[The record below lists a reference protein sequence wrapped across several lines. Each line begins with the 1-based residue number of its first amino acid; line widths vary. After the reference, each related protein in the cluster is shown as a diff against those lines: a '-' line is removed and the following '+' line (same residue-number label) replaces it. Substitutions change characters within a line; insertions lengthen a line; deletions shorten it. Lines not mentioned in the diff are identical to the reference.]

1 MSQVKNQT
9 VVLVSGEGE
18 KFTVDKKIAE
28 RSLLLKNYL
37 NDMHDNNIDSDS
49 DNDDEDDEDEIVMPV
64 PNVRSSVLQKVIE
77 WAEHHKNSNFPDED
91 DDDSRKSAPVDA
103 WDREFLKVD
112 QEMLYEII
120 LAANYLNIKP
130 LLDAGCKVVAEM
142 IRVGLQKRSEEHSTL
157 LTISHLRKKL
167 PSDVKTNGLKTGRDK
182 HTDDSS
188 FFKKLKIS
196 NIIHSKSGSK
206 SVKGTPKKS
215 KARKSESADA
225 LIRPSIS
232 LRRSGKGHHEIA
244 KRRISADFT
253 GTDTDFSFAPSKRTS
268 QFELPDIVSVK
279 SNRTKRS
286 RSHNDQANDDTGSN
300 SSSSDE
306 RDLDFSFTPR
316 RSLHGANGMKR
327 INTAH
332 GFFNIPV
339 TIESHNDRNSEINLL
354 NKKTNNSSTDYYN
367 PSKSKSDNKLEQ
379 HQSNND
385 NASSGLLG
393 TLISLAHSAV
403 NHVPRILIEEPN
415 NNTTNNN
422 RNFTDKTLNSET
434 VNIGNNKNFD
444 INQGN
449 LTLEDPR
456 NIKTDTQLN
465 SREDSPANN
474 SNVNDTV
481 IHNPNHNN
489 KAVVPPINRSTS
501 FLKHLDYLLSASNR
515 NNIVE
520 EDNNDNIHNYNASSD
535 TSGGKNNT
543 NNNLLISSTTDTTG
557 ILSNNLLSPQN
568 NNKFNLATTPASTQS
583 RFSVNTNE
591 DSLNNDRLNED
602 QINRV
607 KFQPLKSVE
616 PAITSLGKGNL
627 TLDAFASNAAL
638 DDTTVSNINLANNTL
653 NGRQLLADGNNTE
666 PLDRSGIDSHNNNN
680 NPDSKINSPVPMS
693 LQSSTNNA
701 DIHHQHPVMF
711 KGLDKQNARNS
722 SYINLSKQESLEEML
737 KKNRARSKT
746 LPANEVNDQENDEK
760 TKEEKRNS
768 RYSSV
773 SNDEA
778 LNGTANPRK
787 SRALSRNFL
796 NRRSFSPNINMK
808 VPIPGIS
815 LRNSINKYRNSNEIL
830 EQPRPRTS
838 TNLSGSLTP
847 VMGIN
852 YDNYRELEGIEYV
865 NDKRNTEFHALF
877 KDVGLNP
884 NEKLIIDHSCAL
896 SRDILLQGRMYIS
909 DQHLCFYSNIL
920 GWVSTVIIP
929 FNEIVQIEKKTT
941 AGIFPNGIVIDTLH
955 TKYIFASFISRD
967 STFDLI
973 TDVWNQIILGKRHL
987 RDDDDFDSEI
997 LSTLSSNADLSQGS
1011 AFYDDDND
1019 SDLHDTDMTSSD
1031 DLDDDIFAD
1040 IAGQKANKQN
1050 SPSKLGPMKH
1060 APTTAN
1066 YTPAENE
1073 KLVSETVVKGPLG
1086 KVATI
1091 LFGDDVQPLEK
1102 ILRAQKN
1109 FDLSAIPPLL
1119 DSKSRDYSY
1128 VKPLNAGFGPS
1139 KTKCLINDAVVHYD
1153 LSDYVQVIQSSR
1165 TPDVPSGNAFIVK
1178 NNTILSWDKN
1188 NYTKVT
1194 VYFSAEWTS
1203 KSWLKGAIE
1212 KGAYDGVVETT
1223 RVMNLEIEKM
1233 LQSDMF
1239 DNITENKG
1247 TAREKSEETVEV
1259 STLPTAG
1266 PATHSPTS
1274 PVYKKEKPDVMIE
1287 QSLNIPAPLG
1297 TVFELLYGDDTSY
1310 FLSILEK
1317 QNNINISPIPK
1328 FVDNEREF
1336 TYIKKLNNSIGP
1348 KQTKC
1353 IVTEKIDHKDFNE
1366 YTQTT
1371 QIVRSPDVPY
1381 GNSFSVHTRIFLS
1394 WGPSNTTD
1402 MMVVT
1407 NVVWTGKSLLKG
1419 TIEKGSIDGQRNGT
1433 NTVVSEL
1440 KDIIANAGSTKKR
1453 TRRRTKTIKQPTEN
1467 RTTDIT
1473 VSQATNESTLESSS
1487 TSLISSLLG
1496 NIDLTSI
1503 PGIITV
1509 VISLIFTISL
1519 LTYWF
1524 SRKSGPSVVLVRPGR
1539 ILIDGNEY
1547 NYVPNIK
1554 TLYEVYED
1562 DVINSKKVHLK
1573 GFDFTGNVVTNCESN
1588 VWNWLEDRSDI
1599 SDRYHQHTDTIN
1611 DGYLDT
1617 EDRRPDRTE
1626 IKGPFDADQLKKSI
1640 QITEKQLQQ
1649 MKRLLE
1655 RTDKLN

>member
-1 MSQVKNQT
+1 MHGNIPIHKHSNSENYSTNLHHCIPNIIMSSKSNRS
-9 VVLVSGEGE
+9 VS
-18 KFTVDKKIAE
+18 
-28 RSLLLKNYL
+28 
-37 NDMHDNNIDSDS
+37 
-49 DNDDEDDEDEIVMPV
+49 
-64 PNVRSSVLQKVIE
+64 
-77 WAEHHKNSNFPDED
+77 
-91 DDDSRKSAPVDA
+91 
-103 WDREFLKVD
+103 
-112 QEMLYEII
+112 
-120 LAANYLNIKP
+120 
-130 LLDAGCKVVAEM
+130 
-142 IRVGLQKRSEEHSTL
+142 
-157 LTISHLRKKL
+157 
-167 PSDVKTNGLKTGRDK
+167 
-182 HTDDSS
+182 DSS

-196 NIIHSKSGSK
+196 NIMHSKSH
-206 SVKGTPKKS
+206 KKS
-215 KARKSESADA
+215 NKNHSTKSKTRKTESADA

-253 GTDTDFSFAPSKRTS
+253 GTDADFSFAPSKRTS

-286 RSHNDQANDDTGSN
+286 YSHNGEDNDDASSKN
-300 SSSSDE
+300 SSSDE

-339 TIESHNDRNSEINLL
+339 TIESHNERNSETFLR
-354 NKKTNNSSTDYYN
+354 NKKTNNSFPEFYN
-367 PSKSKSDNKLEQ
+367 TNKSKSESKIEQ
-379 HQSNND
+379 HQPNNESN
-385 NASSGLLG
+385 SSGILG
-393 TLISLAHSAV
+393 TLMSLAHSAV
-403 NHVPRILIEEPN
+403 NHVPRISIEEPN
-415 NNTTNNN
+415 NNNNSN
-422 RNFTDKTLNSET
+422 FNNSRNVTDRTLNAESL
-434 VNIGNNKNFD
+434 NNHNKNIN

-456 NIKTDTQLN
+456 NIKTGTQLN
-465 SREDSPANN
+465 SKEDSPVND

-481 IHNPNHNN
+481 IHNPTLNN
-489 KAVVPPINRSTS
+489 KVAVPPINRSTS

-515 NNIVE
+515 NNNTE
-520 EDNNDNIHNYNASSD
+520 EDNNDNLSSH
-535 TSGGKNNT
+535 TSGGNKNN
-543 NNNLLISSTTDTTG
+543 NVLIPSATDTTG
-557 ILSNNLLSPQN
+557 ILSNNLLSPQ

-583 RFSVNTNE
+583 RFSVNTNDE
-591 DSLNNDRLNED
+591 SVNNKKLNED
-602 QINRV
+602 QINKV
-607 KFQPLKSVE
+607 KFKPLKTVQ

-627 TLDAFASNAAL
+627 TLDAFASNPVL
-638 DDTTVSNINLANNTL
+638 DDTTVSNVNLTNTTL
-653 NGRQLLADGNNTE
+653 AGRQLLTDGNNTE
-666 PLDRSGIDSHNNNN
+666 PLDRSGIELHNNNN
-680 NPDSKINSPVPMS
+680 NSDSKINSPVPVS
-693 LQSSTNNA
+693 LHSSANNA
-701 DIHHQHPVMF
+701 DLHQQQPVTF
-711 KGLDKQNARNS
+711 RGLDKQNIRNT
-722 SYINLSKQESLEEML
+722 SYINLTKQESLEEML
-737 KKNRARSKT
+737 KKSRARSKT
-746 LPANEVNDQENDEK
+746 LPANEVNADEK

-787 SRALSRNFL
+787 PRALSRNFL

-838 TNLSGSLTP
+838 TNFSGSLTP
-847 VMGIN
+847 VMGIS
-852 YDNYRELEGIEYV
+852 YDNYRELEGIEYA
-865 NDKRNTEFHALF
+865 NDKRNTDFHALF

-884 NEKLIIDHSCAL
+884 NERLIVDHSCAL

-967 STFDLI
+967 ATFDLI
-973 TDVWNQIILGKRHL
+973 TDVWNQIILGKRHI
-987 RDDDDFDSEI
+987 REDDDFDSEI

-1011 AFYDDDND
+1011 AFYDDEND

-1040 IAGQKANKQN
+1040 ISGQKATKQTY
-1050 SPSKLGPMKH
+1050 PSKLGPMKH
-1060 APTTAN
+1060 VPTTAN

-1091 LFGDDVQPLEK
+1091 LFGDNVAPLEK

-1109 FDLSAIPPLL
+1109 FDLSTIPPLL

-1139 KTKCLINDAVVHYD
+1139 KTKCLINDAVLHYD
-1153 LSDYVQVIQSSR
+1153 LNDYVQVIQSSK

-1178 NNTILSWDKN
+1178 NNTILTWDKN
-1188 NYTKVT
+1188 NNTKVT
-1194 VYFSAEWTS
+1194 VYFSTEWSS

-1212 KGAYDGVVETT
+1212 KGAYDGIVETT
-1223 RVMNLEIEKM
+1223 RVMNLEVEKM

-1239 DNITENKG
+1239 DDMTENKS
-1247 TAREKSEETVEV
+1247 AQKEKVEEIVEV

-1266 PATHSPTS
+1266 PATHAPTS
-1274 PVYKKEKPDVMIE
+1274 PVYKKEKTDVMIE

-1328 FVDNEREF
+1328 FVNNEREF

-1381 GNSFSVHTRIFLS
+1381 GNSFSVQTRIFLS

-1419 TIEKGSIDGQRNGT
+1419 TIEKGCIDGQRNGS
-1433 NTVVSEL
+1433 NTVVAEL
-1440 KDIIANAGSTKKR
+1440 KDIIANAGSTKKK
-1453 TRRRTKTIKQPTEN
+1453 TRRRTKTMKQPTESVK
-1467 RTTDIT
+1467 RDTS
-1473 VSQATNESTLESSS
+1473 VSHTTNEGTIESSS
-1487 TSLISSLLG
+1487 ASPVSFLFG
-1496 NIDLTSI
+1496 NFDPTSI
-1503 PGIITV
+1503 SGIITIV
-1509 VISLIFTISL
+1509 VSFICMVSL
-1519 LTYWF
+1519 LRYWF
-1524 SRKSGPSVVLVRPGR
+1524 SRKSGPSFVLVRPGR

-1562 DVINSKKVHLK
+1562 DVINSKNVHPK
-1573 GFDFTGNVVTNCESN
+1573 GSDFTRNIVTDSESS

-1599 SDRYHQHTDTIN
+1599 IDRYYQHTDTTN
-1611 DGYLDT
+1611 DKYLDT
-1617 EDRRPDRTE
+1617 ENQRQEQTE
-1626 IKGPFDADQLKKSI
+1626 GKGSLDTKQLNESI
-1640 QITEKQLQQ
+1640 QITERQLQQ
-1649 MKRLLE
+1649 MKELLQ
-1655 RTDKLN
+1655 RADKLN

>member
-1 MSQVKNQT
+1 MSSKSNRA
-9 VVLVSGEGE
+9 VS
-18 KFTVDKKIAE
+18 
-28 RSLLLKNYL
+28 
-37 NDMHDNNIDSDS
+37 
-49 DNDDEDDEDEIVMPV
+49 
-64 PNVRSSVLQKVIE
+64 
-77 WAEHHKNSNFPDED
+77 
-91 DDDSRKSAPVDA
+91 
-103 WDREFLKVD
+103 
-112 QEMLYEII
+112 
-120 LAANYLNIKP
+120 
-130 LLDAGCKVVAEM
+130 
-142 IRVGLQKRSEEHSTL
+142 
-157 LTISHLRKKL
+157 
-167 PSDVKTNGLKTGRDK
+167 
-182 HTDDSS
+182 DSS

-196 NIIHSKSGSK
+196 NIMHSKSH
-206 SVKGTPKKS
+206 KKS
-215 KARKSESADA
+215 TKSTSMKSKTRKSESADA

-253 GTDTDFSFAPSKRTS
+253 GTDADFSFAPSKRTS

-286 RSHNDQANDDTGSN
+286 RSHNGEDNGDANSN
-300 SSSSDE
+300 NSSSDE

-339 TIESHNDRNSEINLL
+339 TIESHNDRNSETYLR
-354 NKKTNNSSTDYYN
+354 NKKTNNSSPEFYN
-367 PSKSKSDNKLEQ
+367 TNKSKSESKIEQ
-379 HQSNND
+379 HQPNNESN
-385 NASSGLLG
+385 SSGLLG

-403 NHVPRILIEEPN
+403 NHVPRISIEEPN
-415 NNTTNNN
+415 NNNNN
-422 RNFTDKTLNSET
+422 NNNNFNNSRNVTDRTLNAES
-434 VNIGNNKNFD
+434 VNNNNDKNLN
-444 INQGN
+444 ISQGN

-456 NIKTDTQLN
+456 NIKTGTQLN
-465 SREDSPANN
+465 SKEDSPVND
-474 SNVNDTV
+474 SNLNDTV
-481 IHNPNHNN
+481 IYNPNHND
-489 KAVVPPINRSTS
+489 KVPAPPINRSTS

-515 NNIVE
+515 NNNN
-520 EDNNDNIHNYNASSD
+520 EDNNNDNLSSHAN
-535 TSGGKNNT
+535 GGNK
-543 NNNLLISSTTDTTG
+543 NNNLLITPATDTTG
-557 ILSNNLLSPQN
+557 ILSNNLLRPQN

-583 RFSVNTNE
+583 RFSVNTND
-591 DSLNNDRLNED
+591 DSINNEKLSED
-602 QINRV
+602 QINKV
-607 KFQPLKSVE
+607 KFKPLKTVQ

-627 TLDAFASNAAL
+627 TLDAFVSNPVL
-638 DDTTVSNINLANNTL
+638 DDTTVSNVNLTNTTL
-653 NGRQLLADGNNTE
+653 AGRQMPTDGNNTE

-680 NPDSKINSPVPMS
+680 NSDSKINSPVPMS
-693 LQSSTNNA
+693 LHSSTNNA
-701 DIHHQHPVMF
+701 DIHQQQPVTF
-711 KGLDKQNARNS
+711 RGLDKQNVRNS
-722 SYINLSKQESLEEML
+722 SYINLTKQESLEEML
-737 KKNRARSKT
+737 KKSRARSKT
-746 LPANEVNDQENDEK
+746 LPANEVNVDEKDDK

-815 LRNSINKYRNSNEIL
+815 LRNSINKYRNSNEVL

-847 VMGIN
+847 VMGIS
-852 YDNYRELEGIEYV
+852 YDNYRELEGIEYA

-877 KDVGLNP
+877 KDLGLNP
-884 NEKLIIDHSCAL
+884 NERLIVDHSCAL

-967 STFDLI
+967 ATFDLI
-973 TDVWNQIILGKRHL
+973 TDVWNQIILGKR
-987 RDDDDFDSEI
+987 RIREDDDDFDSEI

-1040 IAGQKANKQN
+1040 ISGQKATKQN
-1050 SPSKLGPMKH
+1050 YPSKLGPMKH

-1073 KLVSETVVKGPLG
+1073 RLVSETVVKGPLG

-1091 LFGDDVQPLEK
+1091 LFGDNVEPLEK

-1109 FDLSAIPPLL
+1109 FELSTIPPLL

-1153 LSDYVQVIQSSR
+1153 LNDYVQVIQSSK
-1165 TPDVPSGNAFIVK
+1165 TPDVPSGNAFVVK
-1178 NNTILSWDKN
+1178 NNTILTWDKN
-1188 NYTKVT
+1188 NNTKVT
-1194 VYFSAEWTS
+1194 VYFSTEWSS

-1223 RVMNLEIEKM
+1223 RVMNLEVEKM
-1233 LQSDMF
+1233 LKSDMF
-1239 DNITENKG
+1239 DDMTENKP
-1247 TAREKSEETVEV
+1247 AQKEKVEEIIEV
-1259 STLPTAG
+1259 SSLPTAG
-1266 PATHSPTS
+1266 PATHTPTT
-1274 PVYKKEKPDVMIE
+1274 PVYKKEKTDVMVE

-1328 FVDNEREF
+1328 FVNNEREF

-1419 TIEKGSIDGQRNGT
+1419 TIEKGSIDGQRNGS

-1440 KDIIANAGSTKKR
+1440 KDIIANAGSTKKK
-1453 TRRRTKTIKQPTEN
+1453 TRRRTKTMKQPTEKIKYD
-1467 RTTDIT
+1467 TT
-1473 VSQATNESTLESSS
+1473 VSQATDEGTIESSS
-1487 TSLISSLLG
+1487 QSLTSFFFG
-1496 NIDLTSI
+1496 NFDLTSI
-1503 PGIITV
+1503 SGIVSIIV
-1509 VISLIFTISL
+1509 SFIFMVSL
-1519 LTYWF
+1519 LTYWL
-1524 SRKSGPSVVLVRPGR
+1524 SRKSGPSFVLVRPGR

-1562 DVINSKKVHLK
+1562 DVINSKKVRPK
-1573 GFDFTGNVVTNCESN
+1573 GSDFTRNIVTDSESSI
-1588 VWNWLEDRSDI
+1588 WNWLEDRSDI
-1599 SDRYHQHTDTIN
+1599 IDRYYQHIDTTN
-1611 DGYLDT
+1611 DKYIST
-1617 EDRRPDRTE
+1617 ENQRRERIED
-1626 IKGPFDADQLKKSI
+1626 KGPLDSKRLKESI

-1649 MKRLLE
+1649 MKKMLE
-1655 RTDKLN
+1655 RADKLN